1 MSEYGKVIV
10 GEPVDDTTP
19 LLATGYTIEP
29 NAAHA
34 VPMYFRSVYVHIY
47 KYVYLIYIYMCTK
60 IFYVFY
66 IYKYMNL

>member
-34 VPMYFRSVYVHIY
+34 VPMYFRSVYMHIC
-47 KYVYLIYIYMCTK
+47 KYVY
-60 IFYVFY
+60 
-66 IYKYMNL
+66 